1 MALLRALTRRTSL
14 ISLNPSTIGTLD
26 SFENDVVV
34 SFDSGSYTSGFFRSF
49 FHSRA
54 PQPSILSLPIN
65 DRLRDRLKEM
75 SEPRPRLNL
84 DSVLPPS
91 PPSALK
97 GFSVTEARKLLRLS
111 QAARLKSALR
121 EIPGNAIA
129 YSDYVRLCVEKC
141 GGNEEQGRE
150 FANLMD
156 ASGDVIVLG
165 NVVFT
170 RPEQVVEKMA
180 DFVSQ
185 SIASPN
191 DPRKKELDQMEKQ
204 KAIIDKKACSQVRVE
219 LYCGLGFIVLQT
231 LGFMRL
237 TFWELSWDVMEPICY
252 FVTSLNFAAA
262 YSFFLRTSTEP
273 SFEGFFKRRVEVRQR
288 KLMKAE
294 GFDLE
299 KYEQLCKVLCYNC
312 RSDFAEQWSK

>member
-14 ISLNPSTIGTLD
+14 ITPITTNTLRLNPSTIGTLD

-54 PQPSILSLPIN
+54 PQPSILYLPIN

-97 GFSVTEARKLLRLS
+97 GFSVNEARKLLRLS

-129 YSDYVRLCVEKC
+129 YRDYVRLCVEKC

-170 RPEQVVEKMA
+170 RPEQVINCHY
-180 DFVSQ
+180 FRS
-185 SIASPN
+185 
-191 DPRKKELDQMEKQ
+191 
-204 KAIIDKKACSQVRVE
+204 
-219 LYCGLGFIVLQT
+219 
-231 LGFMRL
+231 L
-237 TFWELSWDVMEPICY
+237 TFALFS
-252 FVTSLNFAAA
+252 
-262 YSFFLRTSTEP
+262 
-273 SFEGFFKRRVEVRQR
+273 
-288 KLMKAE
+288 
-294 GFDLE
+294 
-299 KYEQLCKVLCYNC
+299 
-312 RSDFAEQWSK
+312 